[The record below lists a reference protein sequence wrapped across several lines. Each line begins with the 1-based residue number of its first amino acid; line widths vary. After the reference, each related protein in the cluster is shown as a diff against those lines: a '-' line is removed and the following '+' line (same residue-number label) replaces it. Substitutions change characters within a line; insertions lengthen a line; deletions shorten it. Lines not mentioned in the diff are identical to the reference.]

1 MLSPHKA
8 PQESFTSEQIAVWL
22 GSAERKR
29 VELQHLL
36 DEPLYST
43 FREAALRQT
52 WGLLKEALEEVRVL
66 SDTLQENSQTL
77 RTHARQLRE
86 RSTALCER
94 SHKAREARGQDGPS
108 AEAIR
113 EAEQPLLDMFKDDL
127 RYALRGPGAP
137 RTRAA
142 RAS

>member
-22 GSAERKR
+22 VSAERKR

-77 RTHARQLRE
+77 HTHAQQLRE
-86 RSTALCER
+86 KSTALGER
-94 SHKAREARGQDGPS
+94 SARARAQRIQNGPS
-108 AEAIR
+108 AEAIH
-113 EAEQPLLDMFKDDL
+113 EAEQPLLDQFKDG
-127 RYALRGPGAP
+127 RP
-137 RTRAA
+137 
-142 RAS
+142 